1 MNTCVIS
8 VVTVY
13 SIEYHKSDYPSVR
26 ITIIIPR
33 CVGDCHGNLCCTAG
47 DICP

>member
-13 SIEYHKSDYPSVR
+13 SIEYHKSEYASVR
-26 ITIIIPR
+26 ITIIKLKYF
-33 CVGDCHGNLCCTAG
+33 V
-47 DICP
+47 